1 MDKNGTKNFEVF
13 NVFGLGK
20 TRSKFGKWVDK
31 TGLTQNEI
39 AKSAKVGRQTV
50 SNICS
55 DKNYVP
61 KISTWA
67 KIEKGLKSIGHNV
80 KHEDFFDI

>member
-1 MDKNGTKNFEVF
+1 M
-13 NVFGLGK
+13 FGLGK
-20 TRSKFGKWVDK
+20 PRSKFGKWVDK
-31 TGLTQNEI
+31 MGLTQNDI

-61 KISTWA
+61 KISTWT
-67 KIEKGLKSIGHNV
+67 KIEKALKSLGYKV
-80 KHEDFFDI
+80 KRDDFFDM